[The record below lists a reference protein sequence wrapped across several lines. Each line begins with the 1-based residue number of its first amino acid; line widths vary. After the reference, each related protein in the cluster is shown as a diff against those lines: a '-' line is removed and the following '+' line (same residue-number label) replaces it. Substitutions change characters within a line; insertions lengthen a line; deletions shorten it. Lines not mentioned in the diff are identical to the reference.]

1 MSGAIKKI
9 KTGVAGVVPLF
20 GREILY
26 SNKGQCMYV
35 SRFVTKDNAIFHH
48 YLNRFLKKEFGD
60 KVQLDQGMTQAE
72 MDRIENSGKK
82 DE

>member
-1 MSGAIKKI
+1 MSGVIQKI
-9 KTGVAGVVPLF
+9 KTGVAGVKPLF

-35 SRFVTKDNAIFHH
+35 SRFVNKDNATFHH

-60 KVQLDQGMTQAE
+60 KVQLDKGMTQAE
-72 MDRIENSGKK
+72 IDKIENSRS
-82 DE
+82 E